1 MANTNAVHSTNE
13 VVMIPE
19 ISIINIQCHKAAID
33 FILDGDLS
41 LKSRFDFCELFSEQF
56 GVTFTQADN
65 FLENVI
71 EEFKE

>member
-1 MANTNAVHSTNE
+1 
-13 VVMIPE
+13 MIPE
-19 ISIINIQCHKAAID
+19 ISRLNIECYKAVID
-33 FILDGDLS
+33 FILDDDLS
-41 LKSRFDFCELFSEQF
+41 LKSRFSFCERFSEQF